1 MAFSFILFVI
11 LSTVNKPPRKKKLS
25 MDIDRTFKC
34 GGFRRYGCTFE
45 MKFVKPAENDDC
57 AVYQSGVHYHADPK
71 QSISGIPQHVKKHLI
86 EGSRI
91 VLNPLKFIASYPE
104 FSPTVYTQT

>member
-1 MAFSFILFVI
+1 
-11 LSTVNKPPRKKKLS
+11 

-45 MKFVKPAENDDC
+45 MKLVKPAENAYDDC
-57 AVYQSGVHYHADPK
+57 AVYQSGIHYHADLK

-86 EGSRI
+86 EGIEDCVKPAKVYRKLSRI
-91 VLNPLKFIASYPE
+91 LPNSIYANIGLKQVQHAMG
-104 FSPTVYTQT
+104 